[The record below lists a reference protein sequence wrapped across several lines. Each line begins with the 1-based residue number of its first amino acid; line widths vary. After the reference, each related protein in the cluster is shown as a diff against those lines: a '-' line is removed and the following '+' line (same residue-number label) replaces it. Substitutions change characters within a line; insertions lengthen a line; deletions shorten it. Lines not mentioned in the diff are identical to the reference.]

1 MAIYESKMCF
11 DVHEANR
18 NEHATTRM
26 NMPRGFLV
34 HVELRKTPYTNV
46 IIRTPAGA
54 VQCGAA
60 LNGFQI
66 VQSAHARVWQLIGL
80 TIV

>member
-1 MAIYESKMCF
+1 MCF

-26 NMPRGFLV
+26 KMPRGFLV
-34 HVELRKTPYTNV
+34 ELRKTPCTNV

-66 VQSAHARVWQLIGL
+66 VQSAHARLWQLIGL

>member
-1 MAIYESKMCF
+1 MRF
-11 DVHEANR
+11 DVHAANR
-18 NEHATTRM
+18 NECATARM
-26 NMPRGFLV
+26 NTPRGFLV
-34 HVELRKTPYTNV
+34 ELHKTPCANI

-54 VQCGAA
+54 ARCGTA

-66 VQSAHARVWQLIGL
+66 VQSAHARVWQLVGL

>member
-1 MAIYESKMCF
+1 VDSSNESTMAIYESKMCF

-34 HVELRKTPYTNV
+34 HVELRKTPYT
-46 IIRTPAGA
+46 T
-54 VQCGAA
+54 
-60 LNGFQI
+60 
-66 VQSAHARVWQLIGL
+66 
-80 TIV
+80 